1 MSTSRKIL
9 VIDNDKIMVKQMKSF
24 LDSRGHQV
32 KIAHDAFETL
42 DIIKYFT
49 PEIIYIDLIMPK
61 IGGDK
66 LCRIIRTMPQ
76 FEGCYI
82 VIISATLA
90 EDTLDLKD
98 IGADSAIIKG
108 PFGMMSK
115 YIDETIAESRLG
127 MAANPEIKGLGEC
140 IPRLITKE
148 LLSQN
153 KYLQKLLESMSQGV
167 LELENNRVLYANQSA
182 LSILRIPKED
192 YLCAYLNELV
202 DLRVWERLG
211 PRIATHRDVFSTEE
225 ADNPLYIH
233 ERHIILQCLQVDN
246 DARKKIVL
254 LTDVTA
260 QKRMETIVEATN
272 LTKNL
277 GFIFSGIRHEIG
289 NPVNSIKMAL
299 TVLHKNLDSY
309 DKDTIE
315 EFVSRSLEE
324 VARLE
329 YLLKALKN
337 YSLFEKPFV
346 QNVAIDE
353 FMKNFLPLIKDDLEM
368 KGIDIRTNIPKGN
381 LVALTDSRALHHV
394 MLNLLTNAADAVAD
408 RDNGHLTITAER
420 RSPSI
425 IIKVDD
431 NGCGIPQEDRSKIFT
446 PFFTS
451 KPQGTGLGLAIVQ
464 RMLLSM
470 DSTISVESISDFGT
484 TVTIALPEGTG

>member
-1 MSTSRKIL
+1 
-9 VIDNDKIMVKQMKSF
+9 
-24 LDSRGHQV
+24 
-32 KIAHDAFETL
+32 
-42 DIIKYFT
+42 
-49 PEIIYIDLIMPK
+49 
-61 IGGDK
+61 
-66 LCRIIRTMPQ
+66 
-76 FEGCYI
+76 
-82 VIISATLA
+82 
-90 EDTLDLKD
+90 
-98 IGADSAIIKG
+98 
-108 PFGMMSK
+108 
-115 YIDETIAESRLG
+115 
-127 MAANPEIKGLGEC
+127 
-140 IPRLITKE
+140 
-148 LLSQN
+148 
-153 KYLQKLLESMSQGV
+153 MSQGV

-254 LTDVTA
+254 LTDITA

-309 DKDTIE
+309 DKDTVE

-381 LVALTDSRALHHV
+381 VVALTDSRALHHV

-408 RDNGHLTITAER
+408 RDNGYITITVEKM
-420 RSPSI
+420 SPSI

-431 NGCGIPQEDRSKIFT
+431 NGCGISQEDRSKIFT

-470 DSTISVESISDFGT
+470 DSTISVDSISDFGT
-484 TVTIALPEGTG
+484 TVTIALPEGAG